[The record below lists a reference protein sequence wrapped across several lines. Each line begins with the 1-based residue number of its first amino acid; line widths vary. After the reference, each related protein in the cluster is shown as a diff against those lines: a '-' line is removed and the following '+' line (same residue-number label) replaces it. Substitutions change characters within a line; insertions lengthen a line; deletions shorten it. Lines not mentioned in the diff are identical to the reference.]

1 MTLTKPPV
9 ETYQALPESCSD
21 DKGPL
26 RRATNRTR
34 PCILCALLAAT
45 GSRRAAPAGSL
56 PGELS
61 TLQKRGTFYFALT
74 CQAKTA
80 RVSAQREKIPE

>member
-45 GSRRAAPAGSL
+45 QIATGGSGRITPW
-56 PGELS
+56 
-61 TLQKRGTFYFALT
+61 GTFYFA
-74 CQAKTA
+74 
-80 RVSAQREKIPE
+80 EKGNFLFCVDMSSEDCACVGAT